1 MRIAVVVHID
11 QTKNFHENC
20 CRCQKSISIHT
31 NKFINFLNYLFF
43 KLDYGAMIELTRKPE
58 SLDTMMVKKF

>member
-1 MRIAVVVHID
+1 MRIALGADMD
-11 QTKNFHENC
+11 QIKY
-20 CRCQKSISIHT
+20 IHT